1 MSIALWAAYLLPGG
15 DIICDESDK
24 YQLAEYQ
31 EALDTL
37 CEQFGINPLSE
48 IIDYS
53 ATAESFDDEPDFL
66 EDNIDEE
73 SNINEQ
79 VVWVSPRDAIYILDT
94 LLNNLSNDPE
104 LLYAP
109 MAHVEELLYEL
120 QESISF
126 AQNALDD
133 DSDFFHLKLVI

>member
-15 DIICDESDK
+15 EIICDEADK

-37 CEQFGINPLSE
+37 CEQFGVSPLSE

-53 ATAESFDDEPDFL
+53 AAAESFDEESDFL
-66 EDNIDEE
+66 EDDIDEE
-73 SNINEQ
+73 SNMNEP
-79 VVWVSPRDAIYILDT
+79 VLWVSPRDAIYILDT
-94 LLNNLSNDPE
+94 LLTHLSNNPE

-109 MAHVEELLYEL
+109 VTHVEELLYEL
-120 QESISF
+120 QECISF